1 MSIYFEEFLNAKATH
16 EGLSTRYGLTAVCRG
31 TAMWELEKSKAVAGK
46 GQIYTVPSSIALQ
59 PRCH

>member
-1 MSIYFEEFLNAKATH
+1 
-16 EGLSTRYGLTAVCRG
+16 
-31 TAMWELEKSKAVAGK
+31 MWELEKSKAVAGK